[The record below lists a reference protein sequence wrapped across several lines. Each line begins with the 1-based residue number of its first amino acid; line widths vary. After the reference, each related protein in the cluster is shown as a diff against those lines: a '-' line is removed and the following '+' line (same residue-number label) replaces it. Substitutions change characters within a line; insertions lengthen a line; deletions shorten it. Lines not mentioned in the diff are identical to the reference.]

1 MFISKSIDEVS
12 AKFLSYL
19 QIQKRYSKHTI
30 LNYQNDLESFFEF
43 LEKESIYSFDEIDF
57 KIIRNYLSFLYE
69 KKYSKSTVARHISS
83 LRSFYKYLLKENIVN
98 KNPMI
103 FISSPKMDKK
113 LPKFLYEKEI
123 ETLMAMPDMNN
134 PKGIREA
141 LILEFLYS
149 TGVRVSELCEVKMS
163 DISFSDKK
171 IKIHGKGEKDR
182 YVLFGNRL
190 LDILELYLKKS
201 RPILEKEK
209 IPFLLLNDSGKQMH
223 DRRVRTIIDNLLKKS
238 CASYH
243 ISPHVLRHSFATH
256 MLNNGAD
263 LKTVQE
269 LLGHEDL
276 STTQIYT
283 HISNERLRK
292 VYLDAHPRA
301 REDR

>member
-1 MFISKSIDEVS
+1 MFTGRSIEDISS
-12 AKFLSYL
+12 KFLSYL
-19 QIQKRYSKHTI
+19 EIQKRYSKHTI

-43 LEKESIYSFDEIDF
+43 LEKESISSFKEIDY
-57 KIIRNYLSFLYE
+57 KVIRNYLSFLYE
-69 KKYSKSTVARHISS
+69 KKYSKSSVARHISS
-83 LRSFYKYLLKENIVN
+83 LRSFYKYLLKENIVD

-103 FISSPKMDKK
+103 FISNPKMDKK

-123 ETLMAMPDMNN
+123 ESLMNMPDMSNS
-134 PKGIREA
+134 KGIREA

-149 TGVRVSELCEVKMS
+149 TGVRVNELCEVKIS

-190 LDILELYLKKS
+190 FKILKIYLEES
-201 RPILEKEK
+201 RPCFVKDK
-209 IPFLLLNDSGKQMH
+209 TQFLLLNDSGKQMH

-301 REDR
+301 KGR

>member
-1 MFISKSIDEVS
+1 MSINNS
-12 AKFLSYL
+12 IICSKFLTYL
-19 QIQKRYSKHTI
+19 QNQKMYSKHTI

-43 LEKESIYSFDEIDF
+43 LEKESISSLKDVDY
-57 KIIRNYLSFLYE
+57 KVLRNYLSFLYE
-69 KKYSKSTVARHISS
+69 KKYSKSTISRHISS
-83 LRSFYKYLLKENIVN
+83 LRSFYKYLLKENIVH

-103 FISSPKMDKK
+103 FISNPKMDKK
-113 LPKFLYEKEI
+113 LPKFLYETEI
-123 ETLMAMPDMNN
+123 EALLNLPDRNT

-149 TGVRVSELCEVKMS
+149 TGVRVSELCDVKIS
-163 DISFSDKK
+163 SISFSEKK
-171 IKIHGKGEKDR
+171 IKIHGKGEKER
-182 YVLFGNRL
+182 IVLFGDPL
-190 LDILELYLKKS
+190 FDILKLYLDKS
-201 RPILEKEK
+201 RPFFEKVNS
-209 IPFLLLNDSGKQMH
+209 PYLLLNDSGGQMH
-223 DRRVRTIIDNLLKKS
+223 DRRVRSIIDNLLKRTGTTF
-238 CASYH
+238 H

-301 REDR
+301 HEK